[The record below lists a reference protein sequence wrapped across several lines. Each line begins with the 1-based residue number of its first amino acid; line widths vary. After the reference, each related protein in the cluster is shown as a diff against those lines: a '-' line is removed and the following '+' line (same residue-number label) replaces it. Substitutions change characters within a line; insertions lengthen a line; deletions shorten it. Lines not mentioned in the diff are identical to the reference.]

1 VRLAAAALLLA
12 ISCLAAN
19 DLRLVDAVKRRDR
32 KTAESLVRE
41 HVGLNATQPD
51 GATALAWA
59 VFLDDVKLA
68 ELLIAAGA
76 DVNTADEYG
85 ETPLTLACA
94 NGNAALADKL
104 LKAGANPNAAR
115 WTGATPL
122 MIAAGAGSSEAVK
135 LLAARGAKID
145 AIEQRKGQNAL
156 MWAAA
161 EGHADVVQA
170 LIGLGADVK
179 AASQSGFTPMIF
191 AAAKNDGKS
200 IRHLVA
206 AGADPAPKALSVAF
220 AYRNAAAMSA
230 LVESGASPNITDATG
245 ATPLHAA
252 AQIGDAD
259 LIRIL
264 LKKGADPNAKT
275 AKAMAGRGGG
285 GGFRRILGEQTALH
299 MAAAA
304 AHLDA
309 MRALVAG
316 GADPLLQSQL
326 NTTLLMSAAGSGK
339 PAIVKYVYN
348 ELDQRINAVGETGIT
363 VIQSAL
369 TGTLGVV
376 TQQEICEMVRF
387 LHEKGAKIDE
397 RALQIVRRAPFDKE
411 QVLQVLT
418 TLMSGG

>member
-1 VRLAAAALLLA
+1 VRYAALLIA
-12 ISCLAAN
+12 VSCLTAAT
-19 DLRLVDAVKRRDR
+19 DLRLVDAVKRRDT
-32 KTAESLVRE
+32 KTAQSLISER
-41 HVGLNATQPD
+41 VGLNAAQPD

-59 VFLDDVKLA
+59 VYLDDVKLA
-68 ELLIAAGA
+68 DFLIAAGA

-94 NGNAALADKL
+94 NGNVSLVDKL
-104 LKAGANPNAAR
+104 LKAGANPNVTR

-135 LLAARGAKID
+135 LLTAKGAKID
-145 AIEQRKGQNAL
+145 AVEQRKGQNAL

-161 EGHADVVQA
+161 EGHHDVVQT
-170 LIGLGADVK
+170 LITLGADVK
-179 AASQSGFTPMIF
+179 SASQSGFTPMIF

-206 AGADPAPKALSVAF
+206 AGAEPTPKALHVAF

-252 AQIGDAD
+252 AQLGDAD

-275 AKAMAGRGGG
+275 NKAMAGRGGG
-285 GGFRRILGEQTALH
+285 GGFRRIIGEQTALH
-299 MAAAA
+299 AAAA
-304 AHLDA
+304 GAHLDA

-316 GADPLLQSQL
+316 GADPLLQAQL
-326 NTTLLMSAAGSGK
+326 KTTLLMSAASSGK
-339 PAIVKYVYN
+339 PQIVKYVYN
-348 ELDQRINAVGETGIT
+348 ELDQQVNAVTETGIT
-363 VIQSAL
+363 VIHSAV

-376 TQQEICEMVRF
+376 TQAEIVEMVRF

-397 RALQIVRRAPFDKE
+397 RALQIVKRAPFDKE

-418 TLMSGG
+418 SLMSGG

>member
-1 VRLAAAALLLA
+1 MRYAAAALLIA
-12 ISCLAAN
+12 VSCLAAN
-19 DLRLVDAVKRRDR
+19 DLRLVDAVKRRDSR
-32 KTAESLVRE
+32 TAESLISER
-41 HVGLNATQPD
+41 VGLNATQPD

-59 VFLDDVKLA
+59 VHLDDLKLA
-68 ELLIAAGA
+68 DLLIAAGA

-94 NGNAALADKL
+94 NGNAALVDKL
-104 LKAGANPNAAR
+104 LQAGANPNAAR

-122 MIAAGAGSSEAVK
+122 MIAAGAGSTEAVK
-135 LLAARGAKID
+135 LLAAKGAKID
-145 AIEQRKGQNAL
+145 TIEQRKGQNAL

-161 EGHADVVQA
+161 EGHSDVVQT
-170 LIGLGADVK
+170 LIGLGADTK
-179 AASQSGFTPMIF
+179 AASQSGFTPLIF

-206 AGADPAPKALSVAF
+206 AGVEPATKALQVAF

-230 LVESGASPNITDATG
+230 LVECGASPNIADAIG

-259 LIRIL
+259 LIRVL

-275 AKAMAGRGGG
+275 AKAMGGRG
-285 GGFRRILGEQTALH
+285 GGFRRVIGEQTALH
-299 MAAAA
+299 AAAAA
-304 AHLDA
+304 AHLEA

-316 GADPLLQSQL
+316 GADPLLQAQG

-339 PAIVKYVYN
+339 PEVVKYVYN
-348 ELDQRINAVGETGIT
+348 ELDKRIDAATENGAT
-363 VIQSAL
+363 VMHSAL
-369 TGTLGVV
+369 TGTLGVS
-376 TQQEICEMVRF
+376 TQAEICEMVRF

-397 RALQIVRRAPFDKE
+397 RAVQIVKRAPFDKE

-418 TLMSGG
+418 SFMSGG